1 MFDFYGECLREAVFI
16 ETVQSGV
23 GHPSWKNCCIRQTR
37 LPAHLLHVDLKGSI
51 GLALGTGPWFHLLV
65 LPLVERAQDKATAEA
80 VVLDHAQLWQ
90 NPSAARHNSAGSD
103 QLVQV
108 QLPEW

>member
-1 MFDFYGECLREAVFI
+1 MSERGSFYRE
-16 ETVQSGV
+16 VQSEV
-23 GHPSWKNCCIRQTR
+23 GHQSWKNCCIRQTR
-37 LPAHLLHVDLKGSI
+37 SPAHLLHVDLKGSI
-51 GLALGTGPWFHLLV
+51 GLALRTGPRFHLLV
-65 LPLVERAQDKATAEA
+65 LLLVERGQDEATAEA

-90 NPSAARHNSAGSD
+90 YPSAARHNSAGSD